1 MVEKNIFLEI
11 TRINVENKISSE
23 EVLRDFEYDIN
34 SFIPKNFTLVYSG
47 VKLENLSRESSKRKD
62 REELN
67 KDFNVYGFFKTKDSQ
82 SDEDDDDVESL
93 CANTEDNV
101 DSDIELDKLDN
112 FLQNQNKKSVEE
124 KNEDK
129 RKYFNY
135 FLELSNK
142 SIMKNNNQTQKDIE
156 DKNDNEENTN
166 QIDYQDFE
174 FEKESTELISSTG
187 KLYVKIHE
195 LEFENK
201 ILKNEVR
208 ELKDKMQT
216 FEIFMMNFQ
225 TSAMSPCNSNT
236 DIYNMNQYDKLKT
249 MLKDTQYELKKM
261 KDQMEYMEALQ
272 SEQNDKIEVLETLV
286 ECSKDS

>member
-11 TRINVENKISSE
+11 TRINVENKINNE

-34 SFIPKNFTLVYSG
+34 SFIPKNFTLVHSG
-47 VKLENLSRESSKRKD
+47 IKLENLSRESSKRKD
-62 REELN
+62 
-67 KDFNVYGFFKTKDSQ
+67 KDFNVYGFFKNKDSQ
-82 SDEDDDDVESL
+82 SDEEDEDDVESL

-156 DKNDNEENTN
+156 DKNDYEENTN

-174 FEKESTELISSTG
+174 FEKESTESTPTTA
-187 KLYVKIHE
+187 KLYIKIHE

-236 DIYNMNQYDKLKT
+236 DIYNMNQYDKFKT